1 MTAGVRKLGVGDPRI
16 QKEEWGREVVL
27 TLLELATG
35 KGSEAT
41 ELGPDPWD
49 PTPGL
54 TLGPERV
61 QL

>member
-1 MTAGVRKLGVGDPRI
+1 M
-16 QKEEWGREVVL
+16 EEPQNPEGRVGREVVL

-49 PTPGL
+49 PAPGL
-54 TLGPERV
+54 TLGPEPPCV

>member
-1 MTAGVRKLGVGDPRI
+1 VGDPRI
-16 QKEEWGREVVL
+16 QKEEQGREVVL

-35 KGSEAT
+35 KGREAT

-54 TLGPERV
+54 TLGPEPPSV